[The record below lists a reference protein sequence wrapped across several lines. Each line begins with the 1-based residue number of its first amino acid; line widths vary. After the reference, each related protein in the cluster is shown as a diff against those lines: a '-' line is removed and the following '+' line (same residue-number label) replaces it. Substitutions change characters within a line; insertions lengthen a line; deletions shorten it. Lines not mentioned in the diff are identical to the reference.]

1 MPCGVC
7 RSLAAVGRQV
17 CGYLAAGH

>member
-17 CGYLAAGH
+17 CGYLAAG